1 MSAREFRRQR
11 RLAVPGDRLADVAQR
26 IAGDLLDVV
35 NLVGGQAWS
44 GLDEAPRQLALERDD
59 RQAVPEQ
66 IVKVAREPKPL
77 LPHCEPGDLFASLRQ
92 LPVSLDQELARNG
105 RQADE
110 QLIK

>member
-1 MSAREFRRQR
+1 
-11 RLAVPGDRLADVAQR
+11 
-26 IAGDLLDVV
+26 DLLDVF

-44 GLDEAPRQLALERDD
+44 GLDEAPGQLALERDD

-77 LPHCEPGDLFASLRQ
+77 LPHCEPGDLLARLRQ
-92 LPVSLDQELARNG
+92 LPVSLDQELAGNG

-110 QLIK
+110 QLNQELIGGVRNRLAASRLVGARQDAQ